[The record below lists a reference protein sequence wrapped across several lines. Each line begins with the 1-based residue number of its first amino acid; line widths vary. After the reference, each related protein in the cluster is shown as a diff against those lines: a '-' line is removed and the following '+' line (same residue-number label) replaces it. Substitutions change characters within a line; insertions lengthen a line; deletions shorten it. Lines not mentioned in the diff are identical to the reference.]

1 MADPGM
7 GGFGVGAM
15 GPAEAVGAPNQ
26 MFTAAKAVIAGAR
39 TNSRAYV
46 VLMTTSIDLSV
57 FVCGY

>member
-1 MADPGM
+1 M